1 MLVIILDILGTFA
14 FALSGGSRA
23 VESRMDAFGIVFL
36 AFVAA
41 VSGGVLRDIFIGSL
55 PPAALQNGLY
65 VSIAMIAGV
74 LCFVSHDRIVRYAR
88 PVAFFDAIGLGLFC
102 VVVARK
108 ALDAGLSPFMAA
120 LLGMI
125 TAVGGGIA
133 ADILTART
141 PMVLRRDIYALAAL
155 AGASVLTWGAQVGV
169 PDIILAP
176 IGALLATGLR
186 LVALRYDWQLPNA
199 LSAREGPKI

>member
-1 MLVIILDILGTFA
+1 MLVATLDILGTFA

-41 VSGGVLRDIFIGSL
+41 VSGGVLRDVLIGSL
-55 PPAALQNGLY
+55 PPAALQSGIY
-65 VSIAMIAGV
+65 VAIAIIAGM
-74 LCFVSHDRIVRYAR
+74 LCFLAHGRIVKYAR

-102 VVVARK
+102 VVGARK

-133 ADILTART
+133 ADVLTART

-155 AGASVLTWGAQVGV
+155 AGATVLTLGAQVNI
-169 PDIILAP
+169 PDLVLAP
-176 IGALLATGLR
+176 VGALLATGLR
-186 LVALRYDWQLPNA
+186 LVALRYDWHLPNA
-199 LSAREGPKI
+199 RNQNGPTEP

>member
-1 MLVIILDILGTFA
+1 MLVITLDILGTFA

-41 VSGGVLRDIFIGSL
+41 VSGGILRDVLIGAL
-55 PPAALQNGLY
+55 PPAALQSGTY
-65 VSIAMIAGV
+65 VAIAMVAGIMC
-74 LCFVSHDRIVRYAR
+74 LLAHERIVKYAR
-88 PVAFFDAIGLGLFC
+88 SVAFFDAIGLGLFC
-102 VVVARK
+102 VVGARK

-133 ADILTART
+133 ADVLTART

-155 AGASVLTWGAQVGV
+155 AGATVMTLGVQVNI
-169 PDIILAP
+169 PDFILAP
-176 IGALLATGLR
+176 VGAMLATGLR
-186 LVALRYDWQLPNA
+186 LVALRYDWHLPG
-199 LSAREGPKI
+199 AR